1 MTTNATTAEDRLAK
15 LGIHLPDAPTP
26 FGAYV
31 PAVQTGN
38 LLFLSGM
45 LATSGH
51 TATALGVV
59 GKDLDV
65 KAGREAAYTA
75 ALNVLALTKKQ
86 LGSLNRVSHV
96 VRLGVYVAA
105 TSEFTEHPMVA
116 DAASE
121 LLQDVFGEE
130 TVSSRLVFG
139 AASLPLG
146 SPVELG
152 HLGSVAVIKSA
163 TRNFPEGT
171 KMSNKTTALLPP
183 RVNDISRLTSRRPE
197 AYRPG

>member
-1 MTTNATTAEDRLAK
+1 MTTNAATAEDRLAK
-15 LGIHLPDAPTP
+15 LSIHLPEAPTP

-38 LLFLSGM
+38 LPFLSGM

-51 TATALGVV
+51 TATMVGIV

-86 LGSLNRVSHV
+86 LSSLNRVSRV

-105 TSEFTEHPMVA
+105 TPEFTEHPKVA

-121 LLQDVFGEE
+121 LLRDVFGDE

-139 AASLPLG
+139 VASLPLG
-146 SPVELG
+146 SPVELE
-152 HLGSVAVIKSA
+152 VIFEVK
-163 TRNFPEGT
+163 N
-171 KMSNKTTALLPP
+171 
-183 RVNDISRLTSRRPE
+183 
-197 AYRPG
+197 

>member
-1 MTTNATTAEDRLAK
+1 VSINITTAEDRLAK
-15 LGIHLPDAPTP
+15 LGLHLPDAPTP

-51 TATALGVV
+51 SPTMVGIV

-65 KAGREAAYTA
+65 KAGREAAHTA
-75 ALNVLALTKKQ
+75 ALNVLALAKEQ
-86 LGSLNRVSHV
+86 LGSLNRVSRV

-105 TSEFTEHPMVA
+105 TPEFTDHPKVA

-121 LLQDVFGEE
+121 LLRDVFGDQ

-139 AASLPLG
+139 VVSLPLG
-146 SPVELG
+146 SPVELE
-152 HLGSVAVIKSA
+152 VIVEVK
-163 TRNFPEGT
+163 P
-171 KMSNKTTALLPP
+171 
-183 RVNDISRLTSRRPE
+183 
-197 AYRPG
+197 